1 MSIPINWD
9 PDITYTNTMLYQ
21 AGNAQQYYQFENPI
35 DGLYLKKV
43 PMEHPAFG
51 GMGVYTS
58 RKIYK
63 DEYICNYAGIYRLPE
78 MGVGNLY
85 TFNVPNGFVIDAQHT
100 GNIARYIND
109 FRGTN
114 IREPNVNTYHD
125 DSDEFGVQYVVMQ
138 ANKVIE
144 PGTELLVYYGKDY
157 VFPSKPVFDK
167 NRMLLYELLKYVDC
181 NVLQQ
186 WSDGRVDDVL
196 HSMIS
201 ERKPMV
207 DPLSYSLSELSYY
220 MKKRKVTNIVL

>member
-1 MSIPINWD
+1 MATPINWD
-9 PDITYTNTMLYQ
+9 PDIDYTNTMLYQ
-21 AGNAQQYYQFENPI
+21 ADNAQQYYQFEDPI

-109 FRGTN
+109 FRGTS

-125 DSDEFGVQYVVMQ
+125 DSDDEFGVQYVVMQ
-138 ANKVIE
+138 ANKDIE
-144 PGTELLVYYGKDY
+144 PGTELLVYYGEDY
-157 VFPSKPVFDK
+157 VFPSKP
-167 NRMLLYELLKYVDC
+167 
-181 NVLQQ
+181 
-186 WSDGRVDDVL
+186 DVL

-201 ERKPMV
+201 VREPMV
-207 DPLSYSLSELSYY
+207 DPLSYSLSELSCY